1 MAIRKFVFC
10 DICNQKGI
18 RLVEERRGLER
29 FREGRRIVDGRAWF
43 EGNLDEAKKAGWDIS
58 QKKHTCPDCQKR
70 VETGKPAKVSIPNP
84 SQTETQVQT
93 KSKPKAK

>member
-43 EGNLDEAKKAGWDIS
+43 EGNLDEAKKAGWNIVP
-58 QKKHTCPDCQKR
+58 KKHTCPDCQKR
-70 VETGKPAKVSIPNP
+70 VETGKPTKVSISSR
-84 SQTETQVQT
+84 SQTETEV
-93 KSKPKAK
+93 KAKPKAK

>member
-18 RLVEERRGLER
+18 RIVEERRGLDR

-43 EGNLDEAKKAGWDIS
+43 EGTLGEAKKAGWDIVP
-58 QKKHTCPDCQKR
+58 KKHTCPDCQKR
-70 VETGKPAKVSIPNP
+70 VETGKP
-84 SQTETQVQT
+84 T
-93 KSKPKAK
+93 KGNITARGQAAAIVKTKPKAQ